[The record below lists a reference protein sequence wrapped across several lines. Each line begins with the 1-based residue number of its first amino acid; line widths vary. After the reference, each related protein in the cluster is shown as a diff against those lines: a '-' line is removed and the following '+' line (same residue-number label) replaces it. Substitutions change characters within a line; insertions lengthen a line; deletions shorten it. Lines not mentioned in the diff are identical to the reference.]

1 MRPLVRGGIQSLS
14 KTVELYRQHNEQL
27 GITQSKQLELLKG
40 LPFYDGESKVC
51 TVTNTRS

>member
-27 GITQSKQLELLKG
+27 GITQSKQPELLKG

-51 TVTNTRS
+51 TVINTRS